1 MNTDIFAR
9 FPAHDEQQLEAAID
23 QTNPAIRLYGRRF
36 YKDQTPVEYLAEL
49 LLVFASAKS
58 MGSNAL
64 VEQGKFGFSV
74 STTHS
79 PCYFPEDR
87 VALKL
92 FSFFPSSKLET
103 RHPIHHDAYK
113 KATQMLGSKILSDE
127 DIEQKEEA
135 IRLLQGLFNGFVG
148 VAKNRTWVT
157 HSFLPASSVLLSR
170 EVSWLHTDA
179 KDKDLKSWKDL
190 TDNRLFDTDRHN
202 FMARGGE
209 LLFLQLANLFADTN
223 TPEITEML
231 ALPAYAHIKN
241 IDISQLKNALEN
253 SLKQMLTEN
262 MASLGGLVTLIED
275 TLSDFTLNDSLK
287 RASLGWVPVCTKPEA
302 LLFATEMHNICDAKL
317 NALEKIDLLQTLCS
331 MHVLRSLCFQGRRID
346 EAESQT
352 DGFMGNYAWIAAD
365 MEAGTD
371 NPIRQ
376 MAEHSFV
383 YIEALLYRVLR
394 SKSLISAIQPP
405 ISMNEADKH
414 GFQIFRKIGKDIG
427 LVIPRN
433 GKGQRFTL
441 HQGLLRF
448 LVAALLKPN
457 ERVRLPEFYRR
468 VFAHYGLALTG
479 RELLIALQ
487 WSGSELGHHAYAVS
501 SNTTWIEEA
510 LQQGGFLIELSDA
523 VSMVHNP

>member
-1 MNTDIFAR
+1 
-9 FPAHDEQQLEAAID
+9 
-23 QTNPAIRLYGRRF
+23 
-36 YKDQTPVEYLAEL
+36 
-49 LLVFASAKS
+49 
-58 MGSNAL
+58 
-64 VEQGKFGFSV
+64 
-74 STTHS
+74 
-79 PCYFPEDR
+79 
-87 VALKL
+87 
-92 FSFFPSSKLET
+92 
-103 RHPIHHDAYK
+103 
-113 KATQMLGSKILSDE
+113 
-127 DIEQKEEA
+127 
-135 IRLLQGLFNGFVG
+135 
-148 VAKNRTWVT
+148 
-157 HSFLPASSVLLSR
+157 
-170 EVSWLHTDA
+170 
-179 KDKDLKSWKDL
+179 
-190 TDNRLFDTDRHN
+190 
-202 FMARGGE
+202 
-209 LLFLQLANLFADTN
+209 
-223 TPEITEML
+223 
-231 ALPAYAHIKN
+231 
-241 IDISQLKNALEN
+241 
-253 SLKQMLTEN
+253 
-262 MASLGGLVTLIED
+262 
-275 TLSDFTLNDSLK
+275 
-287 RASLGWVPVCTKPEA
+287 
-302 LLFATEMHNICDAKL
+302 
-317 NALEKIDLLQTLCS
+317 
-331 MHVLRSLCFQGRRID
+331 
-346 EAESQT
+346 
-352 DGFMGNYAWIAAD
+352 

-405 ISMNEADKH
+405 VSMNEADKH

-487 WSGSELGHHAYAVS
+487 WSGSEVGHHAYAVS